1 MATFRVRARTVDML
15 GRQQIAGIPTA
26 ISELFKNA
34 HDAYARNV
42 EVDYLRRENLFV
54 LRDDGLGM
62 ARDDFEQR
70 WLSLGTESKLGS
82 ASLALP
88 PRDPDQPKRTTLGE
102 KGIGRLAVAI
112 IGPQALILTRARRE
126 RKPSTKLVAAY
137 INWTMFELPGIDLSD
152 VTIPLREIEGGPLPT
167 AKDVKDMVAEASRSL
182 RELRNRIAAERVKE
196 IQSQFE
202 SFDIDPVEW
211 DAALGAPSLKGDG
224 CGTHFF
230 IQPADTIIQDDIDN
244 RQAESKATR
253 FERNLV
259 GFTNTMV
266 AGSAPPIIARF
277 RDHKTEGP
285 STELIGETAFFT
297 PEEFKEVDH
306 HFTGRFDDDGQFRGK
321 VGIYQMKEEDY
332 VLSWSESDG
341 RKTQCGPFNLTF
353 AYMQG
358 TPKDSL
364 VPPDEHVRMRRK
376 LDRLGGLY
384 VYRDGIRVQPYGD
397 SDFDWL
403 DIERNRT
410 LGAGYYFY
418 SYRRMFGFIELTQ
431 GKNDALSE
439 KAGREGFRDNAAYR
453 QLRSILMN
461 FFQQTA
467 GDFFRETGKY
477 ADLHLEKKGELNRN
491 EEIRRRQASN
501 VRKRRTALQESLG
514 KVFSSFDEGG
524 PERLARTVLEDTKR
538 EADRVIAQKIPTQQ
552 KALALMRIE
561 KTGRGRIDD
570 IRRSVS
576 ITKPRGVGLSR
587 ALSSEWNS
595 YTAQLERLGAEA
607 LEPTE
612 NEIERYI
619 SGIATKAKIPL
630 NDAVRLT
637 AVIAELGDEALRS
650 IRGLRTDISAIT
662 TDIANKVRETTR
674 DSFSAV
680 THAVDEIM
688 AELNRLQRS
697 SGRIEDLSVVR
708 EKLAQQI
715 TGIHEAEHRKLER
728 LRDQLGEVNRIWEKD
743 GYDTA
748 ELTEAIEEELDELRE
763 RRDADLELAQIG
775 LALNTV
781 SHEFNKTVGNIREG
795 IERLGAWAA
804 ENPELQELHRELRMS
819 FGHLDEYL
827 TLFTQLDRRTH
838 SSKVRITG
846 KQIFEFLERLFLQRL
861 GRHRIRLTASKQFV
875 QRALNSYP
883 SSIYPAF
890 VNLVD
895 NSIYWLQRN
904 RGERL
909 ISLETDS
916 LDLLVRDNG
925 PGVSTRDR
933 ENIFALN
940 FSRKPGGRGMGLHIS
955 RQTLARV
962 GLSLSLDERQEGKG
976 ATFRISPLKGASGSE
991 GRSSR

>member
-42 EVDYLRRENLFV
+42 DVDYLRRENLFV

-62 ARDDFEQR
+62 TREDFEQR
-70 WLSLGTESKLGS
+70 WLTLGTESKLGT
-82 ASLALP
+82 ASLAMP

-126 RKPSTKLVAAY
+126 RRASSKLVATY

-152 VTIPLREIEGGPLPT
+152 VQIPLREIPGGRLPT
-167 AKDVKDMVAEASRSL
+167 AKDIKDMVAESFRTL
-182 RELRNRIAAERVKE
+182 RELRTGIASERVKE

-202 SFDIDPVEW
+202 SFDVDPAAW
-211 DAALGAPSLKGDG
+211 DSTLGAPSLKGDG

-244 RQAESKATR
+244 RQSEGKATR

-266 AGSAPPIIARF
+266 AGEVPPIVARF
-277 RDHKTEGP
+277 RDYKTEGP
-285 STELIGETAFFT
+285 PVELIGEAAFFT
-297 PEEFKEVDH
+297 PDEFKEVDH
-306 HFTGRFDDDGQFRGK
+306 HFIGRFDEYGQFRGK
-321 VGIYQMKEEDY
+321 VGIYQMKPEDY
-332 VLSWSESDG
+332 VLSWSASDG
-341 RKTQCGPFNLTF
+341 KKTQCGPFNMAF

-358 TPKDSL
+358 TARDSL
-364 VPPDEHVRMRRK
+364 VPPNEHVRMQRK
-376 LDRLGGLY
+376 LDRIGGLY

-410 LGAGYYFY
+410 LGASYYFY
-418 SYRRMFGFIELTQ
+418 SYRRMFGFIELSRD
-431 GKNDALSE
+431 KNDALSE
-439 KAGREGFRDNAAYR
+439 KAGREGFRDNTAYR

-477 ADLHLEKKGELNRN
+477 ADLHLEKRVELNRN

-501 VRKRRTALQESLG
+501 VRKKRATFQELLTRA
-514 KVFSSFDEGG
+514 FSSFDEGG
-524 PERLARTVLEDTKR
+524 PERSARSALAETIR
-538 EADRVIAQKIPTQQ
+538 EADNVIAQKIPTQQ
-552 KALALMRIE
+552 KAMALMRIE
-561 KTGRGRIDD
+561 KAGRDRIDEV
-570 IRRSVS
+570 RTSVT
-576 ITKPRGVGLSR
+576 IAKPRGVGLSR
-587 ALSSEWNS
+587 ALSNEWNS
-595 YTAQLERLGAEA
+595 YCTQLERLGTET

-619 SGIATKAKIPL
+619 SGLASKAKIPL
-630 NDAVRLT
+630 NDAARLT
-637 AVIAELGDEALRS
+637 AVISEFGDEALRS
-650 IRGLRTDISAIT
+650 MRSLRTDIGTLT

-674 DSFSAV
+674 DSFRAV
-680 THAVDEIM
+680 THAVDEVT
-688 AELNRLQRS
+688 AELDRIQRS
-697 SGRIEDLSVVR
+697 SGRIEGLSLLR
-708 EKLAQQI
+708 EKLAQRI
-715 TGIHEAEHRKLER
+715 TVIHKAEQTKLER
-728 LRDQLGEVNRIWEKD
+728 LRDQLGEVNRVWEKD

-781 SHEFNKTVGNIREG
+781 SHEFNKTVGNIRGG
-795 IERLGAWAA
+795 IERLSAWAA
-804 ENPELQELHRELRMS
+804 ENPELRDLHRELQMS

-838 SSKVRITG
+838 ATKVRITG
-846 KQIFEFLERLFLQRL
+846 KQIFEFVERLFSNRL
-861 GRHRIRLTASKQFV
+861 ARHRISLKASKQFM
-875 QRALNSYP
+875 QRTLNNYP

-904 RGERL
+904 RAGRE
-909 ISLETDS
+909 INFDTDG

-933 ENIFALN
+933 ENVFALN

-962 GLSLSLDERQEGKG
+962 GLRLTLDQRQEGKG
-976 ATFRISPLKGASGSE
+976 ATFRISPPKEASGSD
-991 GRSSR
+991 GRGG